1 MNKINGEINDLE
13 HYKLIFDEIL
23 DMTEDGF
30 VVTAVDGTI
39 LDINNS
45 YCHFIGTTKE
55 KAIGKHIGEFIK
67 NTKMPEIAKAGIKE
81 VDEIHEL
88 VDGQHYKGDK
98 FLFVTRSPVKKNG
111 KVVAAVAQVKFRIHT
126 IKLAQKLLKQDK
138 ELKYYKDE
146 LQRLGESKFNLNSI
160 LGESD
165 SFVEAKELARKAA
178 KSNLPVLINGE
189 TGTGKEVFA
198 NGIHYASDRKNNPL
212 IRINCAAIPG
222 ELLESELFGYEE
234 GSFTGAKKGGKKG
247 KFQLA
252 HKGTIF
258 LDEIGD
264 MPLHMQAKLLRV
276 LQEGEIERIGGYDP
290 IPVDVRVIAATHQ
303 DLRKLIKEK
312 KFREDLYYRLNVI
325 NIKIPPLRQ
334 RKEDILLFMNH
345 FLSELNKKYK
355 TDINISQRARE
366 LLLNHKWQGNIREL
380 KNVVESAYVLAEK
393 EIIGVK
399 HLPSNLLTSA
409 SVVSKDDKSNPLDL
423 ILNEFEK
430 DIILETL
437 IENDYKISKTAKD
450 LGIHRTTLYKKME
463 RLNIKLSKAVES

>member
-1 MNKINGEINDLE
+1 MSKIGSEINDLE

-30 VVTAVDGTI
+30 VVTSVDGTI

-55 KAIGKHIGEFIK
+55 KAIGHNIGEFIK
-67 NTKMPEIAKAGIKE
+67 NTKMPKIAKTGIKE

-111 KVVAAVAQVKFRIHT
+111 KVIAAVAQVKFRIHT
-126 IKLAQKLLKQDK
+126 LKLAQNLLKQDK

-146 LQRLGESKFNLNSI
+146 LQRLGESKFNLESI
-160 LGESD
+160 IGESD
-165 SFVEAKELARKAA
+165 SFMEAKELARKAA

-198 NGIHYASDRKNNPL
+198 NGVHYASDRKNNPL

-276 LQEGEIERIGGYDP
+276 LQENEIEKIGGYEP
-290 IPVDVRVIAATHQ
+290 IPIDVRVIAATHQ

-334 RKEDILLFMNH
+334 RKEDILLFINH
-345 FLSELNKKYK
+345 FLKELNKKYK
-355 TDINISQRARE
+355 TDITISQRGKE

-380 KNVVESAYVLAEK
+380 KNVIESAYVLAEK
-393 EIIGVK
+393 DIIGVK
-399 HLPSNLLTSA
+399 HLPSNLITS
-409 SVVSKDDKSNPLDL
+409 SPITSKDDKSSSLDL
-423 ILNEFEK
+423 ILDEFEK

-437 IENDYKISKTAKD
+437 MENDYKISKTAKD

-463 RLNIKLSKAVES
+463 RLNIKLSRSVES